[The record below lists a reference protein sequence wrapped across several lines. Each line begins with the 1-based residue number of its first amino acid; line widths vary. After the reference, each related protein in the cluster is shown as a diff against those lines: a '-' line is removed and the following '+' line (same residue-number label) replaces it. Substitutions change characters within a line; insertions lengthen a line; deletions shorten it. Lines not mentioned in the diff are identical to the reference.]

1 MADPTTSAD
10 ARAALLA
17 EREQVLAELAGIE
30 VEGPGQ
36 MTYGSQAAAATHVF
50 EQQRD
55 LALRDRNEQ
64 HLAAV
69 DAALARLDAGTYGLC
84 ESCAKPDRARA
95 ARGAAVGRAVHRLP
109 ALGPP
114 PMSDAGPDLAP
125 DEALD
130 DGPPVDLVTLD
141 EIRAAAATLDGIAR
155 RTPLVPF
162 GRAESGPVAEGRV
175 PPADRRVQD
184 PWRLHRRGGAV
195 ARTNAPA
202 A

>member
-17 EREQVLAELAGIE
+17 ERERVLAELAGIE

-55 LALRDRNEQ
+55 LALRERNEQ

-84 ESCAKPDRARA
+84 QSCGKPIAPE
-95 ARGAAVGRAVHRLP
+95 RL
-109 ALGPP
+109 
-114 PMSDAGPDLAP
+114 
-125 DEALD
+125 EAL
-130 DGPPVDLVTLD
+130 PS
-141 EIRAAAATLDGIAR
+141 AALCIDCQRSAR
-155 RTPLVPF
+155 R
-162 GRAESGPVAEGRV
+162 R
-175 PPADRRVQD
+175 
-184 PWRLHRRGGAV
+184 
-195 ARTNAPA
+195 
-202 A
+202 